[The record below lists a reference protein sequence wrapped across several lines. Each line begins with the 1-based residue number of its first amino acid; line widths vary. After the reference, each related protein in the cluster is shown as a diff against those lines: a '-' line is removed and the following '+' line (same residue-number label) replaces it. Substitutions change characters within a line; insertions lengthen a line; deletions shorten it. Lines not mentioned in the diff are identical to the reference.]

1 MSLAE
6 WHDRLETHFH
16 KLHQERLKEVRRP
29 LFALEHDLSEQE
41 IKQLKEDVRTYIKR
55 YSPNKHWLPW
65 IVYAA
70 ELGYDYIGYEYWQS
84 FEESTEGWIQN
95 GDRYYLRDNFK
106 KFCKSF
112 DGARPTGIWAQH
124 FSIIC
129 FPITHAVLPKDFQ
142 RQLAR
147 VLYETRWQFTEK
159 VLQSPEQLG
168 QLIAA
173 NSSDQSDRFQRFV
186 QNLELVGL
194 IAKGLLAYEEQDSS
208 TILLPSTLQRILK
221 DLELERNAR
230 DWLGDARKYAARATE
245 RRGLTTYQEV
255 HEGSFSAATRERT
268 LTKAKTIEPNL
279 ILRQNAQDRW
289 EVLLE

>member
-6 WHDRLETHFH
+6 WHDRLEVHFH
-16 KLHQERLKEVRRP
+16 KLHQERSKEVRRP

-41 IKQLKEDVRTYIKR
+41 LEQLKKDIRAYIRR

-84 FEESTEGWIQN
+84 FEESTEGWIQY

-112 DGARPTGIWAQH
+112 AGAQPTGIWARH

-147 VLYETRWQFTEK
+147 VL
-159 VLQSPEQLG
+159 
-168 QLIAA
+168 
-173 NSSDQSDRFQRFV
+173 
-186 QNLELVGL
+186 
-194 IAKGLLAYEEQDSS
+194 
-208 TILLPSTLQRILK
+208 
-221 DLELERNAR
+221 
-230 DWLGDARKYAARATE
+230 
-245 RRGLTTYQEV
+245 
-255 HEGSFSAATRERT
+255 
-268 LTKAKTIEPNL
+268 
-279 ILRQNAQDRW
+279 
-289 EVLLE
+289 